1 MKATKANCD
10 KRSHE
15 NLTQTC
21 VASQLELARRF
32 FQRGLYVAVYAH
44 IHMKPHRKN
53 VQCLQLM
60 RISTYAEKNVYS
72 IYAVYVVD
80 RMADSNLK
88 ILQSSCFLPLLVS
101 CTTIINTSQHWTWMW
116 AMVVWMGGLGRWDY
130 LSCETFD
137 RKMSHFQNSDK
148 IL

>member
-1 MKATKANCD
+1 
-10 KRSHE
+10 
-15 NLTQTC
+15 
-21 VASQLELARRF
+21 
-32 FQRGLYVAVYAH
+32 
-44 IHMKPHRKN
+44 
-53 VQCLQLM
+53 M

-72 IYAVYVVD
+72 VYAVYVVGYVWSKTLFVD
-80 RMADSNLK
+80 RMADSNLN

-148 IL
+148 I